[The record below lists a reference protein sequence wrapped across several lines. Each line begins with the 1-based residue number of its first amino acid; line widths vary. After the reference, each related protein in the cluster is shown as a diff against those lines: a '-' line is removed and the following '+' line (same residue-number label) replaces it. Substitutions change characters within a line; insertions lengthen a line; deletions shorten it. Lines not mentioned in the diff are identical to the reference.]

1 MHNIDISIY
10 FHCFWT
16 IYKRIAEGWIK
27 PTGTGLGK
35 ASTARNGPQASEQPK
50 HTGCRPLPT
59 NVDNA
64 QPTRPPI
71 GVYMYN
77 ELQLEKLINAFAAII
92 NTAPIHGKRY
102 WLRVDF
108 WWPPPPPQGKEMC
121 NSASI
126 FTGVMMF
133 AIAVFIFLTVYLS
146 GAVMCPAISIFKKA
160 VC

>member
-1 MHNIDISIY
+1 MSREKKRKIY
-10 FHCFWT
+10 NWCCVYAQYGY
-16 IYKRIAEGWIK
+16 IYLLSLLLNDLQAEGWVK

-35 ASTARNGPQASEQPK
+35 ASTARNGHQTSEQPK

-71 GVYMYN
+71 GGYIYN
-77 ELQLEKLINAFAAII
+77 ELQLEKLINSFAAVI

-108 WWPPPPPQGKEMC
+108 WRPPPLLKGKKC
-121 NSASI
+121 VI
-126 FTGVMMF
+126 LLR
-133 AIAVFIFLTVYLS
+133 FLQEWWCLLLQCSYS
-146 GAVMCPAISIFKKA
+146 
-160 VC
+160 